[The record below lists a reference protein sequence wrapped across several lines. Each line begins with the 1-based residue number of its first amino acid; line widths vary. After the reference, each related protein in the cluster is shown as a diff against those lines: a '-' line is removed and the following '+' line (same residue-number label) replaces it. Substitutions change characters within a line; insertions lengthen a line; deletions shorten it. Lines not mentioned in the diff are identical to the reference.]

1 MPFPPPKSFPPNGIP
16 IAILHSGSHTAANA
30 GALAQTISSLY
41 RGTPL
46 VAASQWTSLS
56 RSSRRACPEFDC
68 QVSLLPMLGPAALSP
83 QRLPIDP
90 SWHSASILFPP
101 FPAPACFNILLFG
114 EGQHR
119 GSPSAHAVAHAISK
133 PIPHLPRCGDWAQVV
148 ACEGLPAGKVCVQ
161 RRRSPVGATQSVFPF
176 PFPWDTGE

>member
-90 SWHSASILFPP
+90 GTAHPSSFLPFLPPPVSTFSFSAR
-101 FPAPACFNILLFG
+101 ANTEAHRLLTLLPMP
-114 EGQHR
+114 
-119 GSPSAHAVAHAISK
+119 SPSQFPIS
-133 PIPHLPRCGDWAQVV
+133 HVV
-148 ACEGLPAGKVCVQ
+148 ATGL
-161 RRRSPVGATQSVFPF
+161 R
-176 PFPWDTGE
+176 W